1 MQSCVLPQRAASI
14 RGLTSRST
22 ACKRGSPAP
31 IVKSRLDSGQL
42 QLCALSA
49 TSASASASGDASA
62 SAVQLIGALRRVL
75 TLEALKAT
83 RAFRNSVY
91 K

>member
-1 MQSCVLPQRAASI
+1 MQSCVLPQRAVSI
-14 RGLTSRST
+14 RGLSGRST
-22 ACKRGSPAP
+22 ACKRGSLAP
-31 IVKSRLDSGQL
+31 VGKSRCDNSQL

-49 TSASASASGDASA
+49 TSASPSASWDA

-83 RAFRNSVY
+83 RAFRNSVH